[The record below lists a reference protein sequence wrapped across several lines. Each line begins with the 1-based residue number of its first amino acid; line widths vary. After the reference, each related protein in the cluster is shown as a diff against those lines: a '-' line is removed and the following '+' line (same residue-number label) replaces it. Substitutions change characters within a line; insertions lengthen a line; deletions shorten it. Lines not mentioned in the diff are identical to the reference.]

1 MQGLAAAVEE
11 GTEAIHQRAL
21 QIMPPPL
28 PPFSP
33 PNPTFMIDSLD
44 ARTLYIFGPV
54 IAMVALLLGVLI
66 GRLTRAGRVNKLEQK
81 NLDRQLDIITNC
93 LCDSNDGAKGR
104 LQHPMVVIRAQD
116 FLTNGRIMRYE
127 ELRRSGQHI
136 VLDTTEQLKQFER
149 KARVVFFSQCVSR
162 SRIHDSLS
170 LCLAPRCLCVQGL
183 HKFRRIATLH
193 RSQWT
198 SHRGP
203 DPTNKQYRTMVAA
216 LQKLQTANSWPLE
229 RIFVWIEYVPSL
241 ERRLNRQFF
250 MMIFPSHYSFAPA
263 STLLQ

>member
-1 MQGLAAAVEE
+1 MLGLAAFVEE
-11 GTEAIHQRAL
+11 GTEASHQRAL
-21 QIMPPPL
+21 QMMPPPL
-28 PPFSP
+28 PPFPLPSP
-33 PNPTFMIDSLD
+33 SSMTDPLE
-44 ARTLYIFGPV
+44 ARTLYIFGPI
-54 IAMVALLLGVLI
+54 IATVALLLGVLI

-116 FLTNGRIMRYE
+116 FLTSGRIMRYE

-136 VLDTTEQLKQFER
+136 VLDTIDQLKQFER
-149 KARVVFFSQCVSR
+149 KARVVFFSQCVRWSR
-162 SRIHDSLS
+162 SHDSLS
-170 LCLAPRCLCVQGL
+170 LCLTPRCLCVQGL
-183 HKFRRIATLH
+183 HKSRRIETRL

-229 RIFVWIEYVPSL
+229 RIFVWIEYAPSL
-241 ERRLNRQFF
+241 E
-250 MMIFPSHYSFAPA
+250 P
-263 STLLQ
+263 